1 MLDDLIDYQTLFL
14 TMVVVVGFR
23 YLTMPEETIIIKND
37 KNI

>member
-1 MLDDLIDYQTLFL
+1 MLDDIIDYQTLFL

>member
-14 TMVVVVGFR
+14 TIVVVVGFR
-23 YLTMPEETIIIKND
+23 YLTMPDETIIVRDD